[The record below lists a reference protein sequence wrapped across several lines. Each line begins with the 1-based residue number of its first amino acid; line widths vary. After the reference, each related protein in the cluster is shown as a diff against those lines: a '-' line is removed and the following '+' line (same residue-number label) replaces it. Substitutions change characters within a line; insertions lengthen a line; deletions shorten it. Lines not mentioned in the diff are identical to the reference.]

1 MDGNN
6 KAAGAAKGKGPLAP
20 APESRGSRQL
30 WIYEGKR
37 TLACLAGSFLYA
49 LGINLFIVPAGF
61 YSGGILGICQV
72 IRTLLVEGLRLPLG
86 GFDIAGV
93 LYYLANLPI
102 FVLAYKKMGKRF
114 FAKTLVCVTSM
125 SLLLAVLPVH
135 TVLEEALPSCIFG
148 GILSGAGVGLILRMG
163 GSSGGMDIVG
173 VILTKWK
180 QDYSVG
186 KVNLMVNV
194 VLYAACLLLFDVE
207 TALYSVIYAA
217 VYALAVDR
225 LHVQN
230 INVEVNIITKVGS
243 EVMEKEIFE
252 EMNRGITKWQALGA
266 YTYEQCHVLYIL
278 ISKYEVHQLKSIVHK
293 YDPHA
298 FIVVNEGVSVDGHF
312 LKKL

>member
-6 KAAGAAKGKGPLAP
+6 KAAGAAKGKETLAP
-20 APESRGSRQL
+20 APESGGSRQI

-217 VYALAVDR
+217 VYA
-225 LHVQN
+225 
-230 INVEVNIITKVGS
+230 KVGS